1 MSLKHLSL
9 SLLLGG
15 AFFSPFWLM
24 VSAAPVNP
32 TPKAVSLP
40 HLAETEKL
48 AHDLYVHFGQQWN
61 HPVFLQI
68 QTAERRHLQRLRSL
82 LNQRQL
88 SDPTQALAKGQ
99 FSEQEI
105 QTLYQKLKTKG
116 EISLQKALEVGLEIE
131 ELDILDL
138 KQWQSQ
144 TQAPAEAQTAEH
156 LIQASGRH
164 LQAFYRALAASGGT
178 YQPQYLSET
187 EFQKFLSSA
196 RSQHGQHG
204 RNRK

>member
-9 SLLLGG
+9 TLLLGG
-15 AFFSPFWLM
+15 AVFSPFWLAA
-24 VSAAPVNP
+24 SAAPLNP
-32 TPKAVSLP
+32 PPKAVSLS

-48 AHDLYVHFGQQWN
+48 AYDLYVHLGQQWN

-68 QTAERRHLQRLRSL
+68 QTAERRHLQGLRSL

-88 SDPTQALAKGQ
+88 FDPTQALANGQ
-99 FSEQEI
+99 FSEKEI
-105 QTLYQKLKTKG
+105 QTLYQKLKAKG
-116 EISLQKALEVGLEIE
+116 ELSLQKSLEVGLEIE

-144 TQAPAEAQTAEH
+144 TQDPAEVQTAEH

-196 RSQHGQHG
+196 HSQHGRGHHF
-204 RNRK
+204 